1 MAAKRSVGLVLA
13 MALAGGIT
21 AAGAD
26 AIGDNNICYAQFA
39 AGDYPAA
46 IDYCTRAIDSGELG
60 TDDLVT
66 ALLNRGVA
74 YKSTRD
80 YERAIADYTE
90 ALRLAPEDA
99 LLYQN
104 RANAYREK
112 GNIAPAL
119 ADIEKSIALNPDSA
133 GAWYVR
139 GALAEALGNG
149 TVARRYYMTALGL
162 DPDNETYRNKAFGRG
177 AR

>member
-1 MAAKRSVGLVLA
+1 MTGRSGLLILA
-13 MALAGGIT
+13 LALAGGIS

-39 AGDYPAA
+39 TGDYRSA

-60 TDDLVT
+60 QDDLVT

-74 YKSTRD
+74 LKSVGEHD
-80 YERAIADYTE
+80 RAIEDYTR
-90 ALRLAPEDA
+90 ALAIVPDDA

-112 GNIAPAL
+112 GKVAPAL

-139 GALAEALGNG
+139 GALAEALGND

-162 DPDNETYRNKAFGRG
+162 DPDNELYRNKAFGRG